1 MKTRDDDGDRWL
13 EISVTLASEYAEPV
27 THLFYRYGDGNVFV
41 SQTGDWDADGAESDG
56 NPDDNVS
63 VFCYLRM
70 DDTLENRKGMIDIGL
85 SLISEISEI
94 ESHVE
99 RVVRASDWSNQTF
112 PTIRVGRRIV
122 IAPWMPEDGMPE
134 VPDDDD
140 IHIYLTPGLAFGTG
154 NHPTTRLCL
163 NEIEAAGDS
172 SLLTGKRVLDVGC
185 GSGVLAIAALKLGA
199 RDAWCLD
206 IDDTAIRAVR
216 ENLAMSGVSNR
227 AKAFEGTLP
236 HAKLANLEFDY
247 VFANITSRV
256 LIDIAHEL
264 IAKTKPGGTILASG
278 ILLDQL
284 EAVRDAFENRSVAT
298 VSETQIEGDWAML
311 RIDKSATR

>member
-1 MKTRDDDGDRWL
+1 MKTRDGDGDRWL

-27 THLFYRYGDGNVFV
+27 THLFSRYGDGRVFV
-41 SQTGDWDADGAESDG
+41 SQTGDWDADDTETDG
-56 NPDDNVS
+56 HADDNVS

-85 SLISEISEI
+85 SLISEISEVD
-94 ESHVE
+94 SHVE
-99 RVVRASDWSNQTF
+99 RVVRASEWSNQTF
-112 PTIRVGRRIV
+112 PTIRVARRIV
-122 IAPWMPEDGMPE
+122 IAPWMPEDDMPE
-134 VPDDDD
+134 VPDDGD

-172 SLLTGKRVLDVGC
+172 LQLTGRRILDVGC
-185 GSGVLAIAALKLGA
+185 GSGVLAIAALKMGA
-199 RDAWCLD
+199 REAWCLD

-236 HAKLANLEFDY
+236 HPELENIEFDY

-256 LIDIAHEL
+256 LMDIAHEL

-284 EAVRDAFENRSVAT
+284 EVVRDAFENRSVAT

>member
-1 MKTRDDDGDRWL
+1 M
-13 EISVTLASEYAEPV
+13 
-27 THLFYRYGDGNVFV
+27 
-41 SQTGDWDADGAESDG
+41 
-56 NPDDNVS
+56 PD
-63 VFCYLRM
+63 
-70 DDTLENRKGMIDIGL
+70 
-85 SLISEISEI
+85 
-94 ESHVE
+94 
-99 RVVRASDWSNQTF
+99 
-112 PTIRVGRRIV
+112 
-122 IAPWMPEDGMPE
+122 
-134 VPDDDD
+134 VPDDGD

-163 NEIEAAGDS
+163 NEIEVAGDS
-172 SLLTGKRVLDVGC
+172 SLLNGKRVLDVGC

-199 RDAWCLD
+199 REAWCLD

-236 HAKLANLEFDY
+236 HPELANLEFDY

-256 LIDIAHEL
+256 LIDIVHEL
-264 IAKTKPGGTILASG
+264 LSKTKPGGTILASG

-284 EAVRDAFENRSVAT
+284 DAVRDAFENRSLAT

-311 RIDKSATR
+311 RINKSATR